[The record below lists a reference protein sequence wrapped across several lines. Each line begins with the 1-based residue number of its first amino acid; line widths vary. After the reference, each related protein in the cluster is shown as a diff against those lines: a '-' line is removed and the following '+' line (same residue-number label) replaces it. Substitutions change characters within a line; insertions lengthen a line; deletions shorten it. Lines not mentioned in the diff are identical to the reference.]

1 LDKKTILI
9 ALLAIAA
16 PCACI
21 TLFILVI
28 PLSQGSEF
36 GNVFGPVFFWTICLA
51 PILLAGV
58 SIVWIGLDGLRA
70 RQVSERLAAALGFV
84 ALTEADQ
91 PLRAWYGGRYRDH
104 DVAIKTVVTRQRMYD
119 SGSGYTA
126 VFNASLRIVTA
137 VNRSQ
142 PLRVIVQR
150 HVKDRSPAAGFEEA
164 FPGRRNAEKLSA
176 RSRQAM
182 LDFVAKGY
190 PTGLRGR
197 TYRAKPGV
205 RNLHLQDRADV
216 APAVLPPELLAD
228 AAVVLLHDQP
238 NATAVTAE
246 ELRALL
252 DDLLAVAATLEE

>member
-1 LDKKTILI
+1 MDRRLLLIILPI
-9 ALLAIAA
+9 VLLCVCT
-16 PCACI
+16 P
-21 TLFILVI
+21 LFIVVGALPRGGGLRNVAG
-28 PLSQGSEF
+28 PLL
-36 GNVFGPVFFWTICLA
+36 FWTICLA
-51 PILLAGV
+51 PLVLAGA
-58 SIVWIGLDGLRA
+58 SIVWIGVDGLRA
-70 RQVSERLAAALGFV
+70 RQVSERLAAALELV
-84 ALTEADQ
+84 PLTEADQ

-104 DVAIKTVVTRQRMYD
+104 DVAIKTVVASQRTYE
-119 SGSGYTA
+119 SGGGYTV
-126 VFNASLRIVTA
+126 VFNASLRIVTG

-142 PLRVIVQR
+142 PLHVIVQR
-150 HVKDRSPAAGFEEA
+150 HVNDRSPAESFEKA

-246 ELRALL
+246 ELRAVL
-252 DDLLAVAATLEE
+252 DDLLAVAVTLEE